1 MILLL
6 FCMVATLSTASAT
19 KSASLT
25 GRVVD
30 ARGNPLIGATVRLKG
45 TKVTTRST
53 APLGVFVLEEVRPGK
68 RTIEVSGIGLRTEHR
83 SVTVG
88 ASRIDVGVVKMLAA
102 TAAEDELRRRGP
114 APKNGRRRDQSIT
127 VKSARTSTI
136 STTERERVQSSAR
149 TAVVDAV
156 ALQGSVSQSTNG
168 LSVRGGR
175 AAESSIRVDGDDI
188 SDPYSGG
195 YGTGATNVYPMVMSP
210 QTNAVEEQPSPEVVT
225 AQTPV
230 VTHPTTTPV
239 TTPVVQPDTIVRQPH
254 IDNVS
259 GENYAKIYENQF
271 LPAHVSPLSTFS
283 IDVDRASYSNIR
295 RFLNDGMRPPADA
308 VRIEEMV
315 NYFEYGYS
323 DPDDEH
329 PFRIS
334 TELTEC
340 PWNRS
345 NRLVRIGLQGR
356 HVATSLM
363 PSSNLTFLIDVSG
376 SMGSADKLPLLQRSL
391 RVLVERLR
399 PEDNVAIVV
408 YAGAAGAVLPMT
420 SGAKKSEILAAI
432 DRLSAGGST
441 AGGAGIELAYKIALD
456 NFNREGN
463 NRVILATDGDFNVGV
478 SSEAG
483 LVALIEEKRKHGV
496 FLTVLGFGTG
506 NYQDAKMEQLA
517 DKGNGNYAYIDNIA
531 EAEKVFVAE
540 MGATLLTIAK
550 DVKIQVVFAP
560 ERVESYR
567 LIGYEN
573 RVLANEDF
581 DNDIKDAG
589 ELGAGHTVT
598 ALYEIVPRG
607 AQSASLEGWVGRKD
621 TLDMPG
627 DWQADELLRVRL
639 RYKLHDSDVSTLI
652 EGPVVDRGV
661 GFDRASED
669 FRFAAAVAQF
679 GMLLRDSRHK
689 GTSSYDDVLRLA
701 TASKGVDAGGYR
713 AEFIT
718 LVEAARKLPAT
729 ASR

>member
-1 MILLL
+1 MARIPYLLL
-6 FCMVATLSTASAT
+6 CWCASLTAASAQT
-19 KSASLT
+19 TGVLT
-25 GRVVD
+25 GRVVRQEG
-30 ARGNPLIGATVRLKG
+30 AALIGATIRLEG
-45 TKVTTRST
+45 TPIGGLSK
-53 APLGVFVLEEVRPGK
+53 APLGVFTIAGIRPG
-68 RTIEVSGIGLRTEHR
+68 TYTAIVGGIGSQTIRREVAIAAGMT
-83 SVTVG
+83 TN
-88 ASRIDVGVVKMLAA
+88 VGVLFLKAS
-102 TAAEDELRRRGP
+102 ELS
-114 APKNGRRRDQSIT
+114 GREIVVRDSRVIEREQ
-127 VKSARTSTI
+127 V
-136 STTERERVQSSAR
+136 STTRSIPMGSERSGGGMAI
-149 TAVVDAV
+149 
-156 ALQGSVSQSTNG
+156 
-168 LSVRGGR
+168 RGGR
-175 AAESSIRVDGDDI
+175 ATETTVRVDGVEVT
-188 SDPYSGG
+188 DPYVGG
-195 YGTGATNVYPMVMSP
+195 MGATSASIYPTVSTLTV
-210 QTNAVEEQPSPEVVT
+210 QEV
-225 AQTPV
+225 QIIPNPV
-230 VTHPTTTPV
+230 SAEFGDIISGTVDSRGETK
-239 TTPVVQPDTIVRQPH
+239 RA
-254 IDNVS
+254 IDADVS

-271 LPAHVSPLSTFS
+271 QSAHVSPLSTFS

-295 RFLNDGMRPPADA
+295 RFLTAGIRPPADA
-308 VRIEEMV
+308 VRIEEMI
-315 NYFEYGYS
+315 NYFDYGYS

-334 TELTEC
+334 TEMTDC
-340 PWNRS
+340 PWDRS
-345 NRLVRIGLQGR
+345 HRLVRIGLQGR
-356 HVATSLM
+356 HVAAEVM
-363 PSSNLTFLIDVSG
+363 PPTNLTFLIDVSG
-376 SMGSADKLPLLQRSL
+376 SMSSPDKLPLLQRSL

-420 SGAKKSEILAAI
+420 SGAKKTDILAAI

-456 NFNREGN
+456 DFNGEGN
-463 NRVILATDGDFNVGV
+463 NRVVLATDGDFNVGV
-478 SSEAG
+478 SSETD

-639 RYKLHDSDVSTLI
+639 RYKLPDSDVSTLI

-701 TASKGVDAGGYR
+701 TASKGVDAVGYR